1 MVRISDLPE
10 YEREHLLSKQLPA
23 MTPPQWVPNK
33 TPLNKKRIA
42 LITTAGLHFRDDEAF
57 EFADAS
63 FRAIP
68 GDEDANN
75 LVMSHSSVNFD
86 RSGFQEDV
94 NLVYPIDRFKELVA
108 NKVIGSLASV
118 HYSFM
123 GAGLL
128 PETYENTVR
137 SLAGMLKKDKIDA
150 VFLTPV

>member
-1 MVRISDLPE
+1 MVRLADLPE
-10 YEREHLLSKQLPA
+10 YEREHLLVKSLPPIG
-23 MTPPQWVPNK
+23 PPVWVEPGK
-33 TPLNKKRIA
+33 PLREMRIA

-57 EFADAS
+57 DFADAT

-68 GDEDANN
+68 GEEDAGN
-75 LVMSHSSVNFD
+75 LIMSHSSVNFD

-108 NKVIGSLASV
+108 DGVIGSLASV

-123 GAGLL
+123 GAGLE
-128 PETYENTVR
+128 PPFYEATVR
-137 SLAGMLKKDKIDA
+137 SLAGMLKKDQIDA